1 MEPTIEEVATKLPDL
16 ILDECKHHSALQ
28 HLDTASVVMTALKT
42 QFPDWVLSVH
52 SALECDLVQFAKAGN
67 AKLEEIDPQNTRS
80 IMVMDRPYRHPQDRD
95 LSDAKVQ
102 ERILFGR
109 YSCKWKEEQFLIYV
123 IEGGDCRCYST
134 NYYILHRPMLDCPD
148 GIRNKPAL
156 DLMKTVATWTLDV
169 HDEVWMFDAG
179 NWSKSKELWEN
190 VQKTSWSGVILE
202 EGLRESLIQDTSGF
216 FDAKRMYERL
226 SVPWKVSRFECLQY
240 LL

>member
-1 MEPTIEEVATKLPDL
+1 
-16 ILDECKHHSALQ
+16 
-28 HLDTASVVMTALKT
+28 
-42 QFPDWVLSVH
+42 
-52 SALECDLVQFAKAGN
+52 
-67 AKLEEIDPQNTRS
+67 
-80 IMVMDRPYRHPQDRD
+80 
-95 LSDAKVQ
+95 
-102 ERILFGR
+102 
-109 YSCKWKEEQFLIYV
+109 
-123 IEGGDCRCYST
+123 
-134 NYYILHRPMLDCPD
+134 MLDCPD

-226 SVPWKVSRFECLQY
+226 SVPWKVSRFECFQY